1 MYFLQIEE
9 IIMIHINKKTKN
21 QVDKRVI
28 YMKEFPENGFENYPE
43 NKNMRWTWSALK
55 NVEYDRDGTII
66 TISKEQAETSTVLAV
81 SDLIDA
87 MKWNIDKV
95 EYYVNNSN
103 LNAKVTVMEEW
114 VYGKKNGYP
123 DVKKSVVIVEDN
135 ITGKKLYS
143 CNDEEEDDG
152 TYTTV
157 NGEIFPSY
165 CIVKC
170 GSIALDYLDA
180 KGKLPPTD
188 ELQLK
193 EMDLDTDSIIKQRIK
208 KTETVYTNEIRIT
221 RNEYDTTYIPMTDLN
236 LTSCDAESRLRQFL
250 LFDESSHFDTVNL
263 TDPDA
268 PVLTVEKDHDL
279 YSVGIIDELNGIVH
293 YYNNED
299 TSGEYTELN
308 GETYPNFMITSD
320 RSLVLSVFKFFIEY
334 GKPYDKIQ
342 WLSEEI

>member
-1 MYFLQIEE
+1 
-9 IIMIHINKKTKN
+9 MIHINKETKN

-28 YMKEFPENGFENYPE
+28 YMKKFPENGFENDPQ
-43 NKNMRWTWSALK
+43 LK
-55 NVEYDRDGTII
+55 KKWKWRFLKYVEFDRDSTVL
-66 TISKEQAETSTVLAV
+66 TISKEQAERSTVLAV
-81 SDLIDA
+81 SDLIGA

-157 NGEIFPSY
+157 NGEIFPSN
-165 CIVKC
+165 CIVTY
-170 GSIALDYLDA
+170 GSIVLDYLDA

-193 EMDLDTDSIIKQRIK
+193 EMDIDTDSIIKQRIK
-208 KTETVYTNEIRIT
+208 KAEAVYTNEIEIIRK
-221 RNEYDTTYIPMTDLN
+221 EYETVYIPMTDHDF
-236 LTSCDAESRLRQFL
+236 TSCNAEHRIRQSL

-268 PVLTVEKDHDL
+268 PVLTVEKDHNL
-279 YSVGIIDELNGIVH
+279 YSIGIIDELNGIIY
-293 YYNNED
+293 YYNNGD
-299 TSGEYTELN
+299 TSGEYTELD
-308 GETYPNFMITSD
+308 GETYPNFMITND
-320 RSLVLSVFKFFIEY
+320 MSLVLSVFRFFIEH
-334 GKPYDKIQ
+334 GKSYDKVE